1 MMNESVTRPAGFLAE
16 SVEPS
21 FDTSRW
27 QILAG
32 VKKTAK

>member
-1 MMNESVTRPAGFLAE
+1 MNESVDGRRTLNESAE
-16 SVEPS
+16 PK

-32 VKKTAK
+32 VKKS